1 MEDVIELLKEQNKT
15 ISTMESCTGGYLANT
30 ITNVV
35 GSSKVFKFGAVAYSN
50 EFKIKMGV
58 NPNIINDIS
67 VYSIDTACEMS
78 KAITK
83 FTNSSIGVGIT
94 GELSFI
100 QGQENNYVYVSIYD
114 KEKDTFINKKLVLT
128 NKSRPENK
136 EVIIKEIIKEHIR
149 KMKKVKK

>member
-30 ITNVV
+30 ITNIE

-136 EVIIKEIIKEHIR
+136 EVIIKEIIKELKNILE
-149 KMKKVKK
+149 K

>member
-30 ITNVV
+30 ITNVE

-136 EVIIKEIIKEHIR
+136 EVIIKEIIKELKNILE
-149 KMKKVKK
+149 K